1 MCWLGVLARW
11 SYVATLRVP
20 VGVVVRVVVCPVLG
34 GVVVAGAT
42 WVVLDGWAVDGA
54 TWVVLDVWCR
64 VGRTRPP
71 TLGALWSCQ
80 ECLRVVA
87 GPGIVA
93 GATWVVLLPV
103 VVWVWRG
110 PLPVMCSLVG
120 GLVVGVAVVSYSPTP
135 WRVQYHRRVQA

>member
-1 MCWLGVLARW
+1 MCVGVCWLGVLARW

-42 WVVLDGWAVDGA
+42 WGVLDGWAVDGA

-71 TLGALWSCQ
+71 TLGAHGRVSPFSG
-80 ECLRVVA
+80 VVA
-87 GPGIVA
+87 GG
-93 GATWVVLLPV
+93 GGGR
-103 VVWVWRG
+103 VWCGCNGG